1 MKKKT
6 NVKKIKKRNF
16 VQMYVQEFNSPQIFD
31 DRKAKMKRGY
41 SKHKKRIYSE
51 YKRTLRG

>member
-6 NVKKIKKRNF
+6 KIKKRNF
-16 VQMYVQEFNSPQIFD
+16 VQMYVQEFNTPQIFD

-41 SKHKKRIYSE
+41 SKHKKRIYSVYE
-51 YKRTLRG
+51 KKLNI

>member
-6 NVKKIKKRNF
+6 NIKKIKKRNF
-16 VQMYVQEFNSPQIFD
+16 VQMYVQEFNTPQIFD

-41 SKHKKRIYSE
+41 SKHKKRIYSVYE
-51 YKRTLRG
+51 RKLRG